1 VNPEEHFW
9 SEETYRIFEFDP
21 AVKPTMEQ
29 IIERVHPEDRTL
41 VTEALARA
49 TESGQGFDYEHR
61 LLMADGRVKFLHVL
75 AKATRDSF
83 GGIEFVG
90 AVMDVTERKRA
101 DRDRQRAEEAL
112 RRAEGYLVEAQR
124 LTHTGAW
131 ATDAVPEPLYWS
143 EELFRLYG
151 LDPQQGFPTHDQAVQ
166 RVHPEDR
173 DRYVQAFHRV
183 IHQKV
188 DSDVEF
194 RTVLPDGT
202 IRYLY
207 GLGHPVLNAHGELVE
222 VVGTT
227 VDITE
232 RKRAEEALRESET
245 LFRTFVDHAADAF
258 FMLDFERGTIIDV
271 NPARVRRKSGS
282 TDSRIHC
289 GAGGCRRDRVV

>member
-1 VNPEEHFW
+1 
-9 SEETYRIFEFDP
+9 
-21 AVKPTMEQ
+21 
-29 IIERVHPEDRTL
+29 
-41 VTEALARA
+41 
-49 TESGQGFDYEHR
+49 
-61 LLMADGRVKFLHVL
+61 
-75 AKATRDSF
+75 
-83 GGIEFVG
+83 
-90 AVMDVTERKRA
+90 
-101 DRDRQRAEEAL
+101 
-112 RRAEGYLVEAQR
+112 
-124 LTHTGAW
+124 THTGAW

-183 IHQKV
+183 IYQKE

-207 GLGHPVLNAHGELVE
+207 GLGHPILNTNGDVVE

-232 RKRAEEALRESET
+232 RKRAEQELREGET
-245 LFRTFVDHAADAF
+245 RFRTFVDHAGDAF
-258 FMLDFERGTIIDV
+258 FVYDLEHRTVVDV
-271 NPARVRRKSGS
+271 NREACESLGYTRQELIGKTPLAFHP
-282 TDSRIHC
+282 DSYQAEMESVAEQAA
-289 GAGGCRRDRVV
+289 AGETVFDTHSH